1 MCPPNGDVT
10 VSAIYKCHWGRAAD
24 GRGAPGIAQ
33 RRAAPTRKCSLP
45 PGPAAPSPATST
57 ATITQVRRSLV
68 TGAHR
73 VELTGSSAPL
83 ASSRRWVSSPRSLP
97 GACGSSC
104 QPQRSAAPRSSV
116 PSSTAVHSSA
126 PRRRSSNA
134 SLVETICRV
143 QAWPSSRSP
152 AIAAIRVGHLAR
164 VSWPAAT
171 RVRSTPFPIG
181 GIACIAQTIAAILL
195 PSGFCPHLVLPSSLA
210 TRWIHKRLR
219 PLNSFWA
226 SS

>member
-1 MCPPNGDVT
+1 MSLG
-10 VSAIYKCHWGRAAD
+10 SGGGRA
-24 GRGAPGIAQ
+24 RSP
-33 RRAAPTRKCSLP
+33 RHSAAPRRHASARSRRVPQRLHRRHRLQP
-45 PGPAAPSPATST
+45 SHRSAARWSRARIASSSPASPT
-57 ATITQVRRSLV
+57 
-68 TGAHR
+68 
-73 VELTGSSAPL
+73 APL
-83 ASSRRWVSSPRSLP
+83 ASSRRWVSYPRSLP

-104 QPQRSAAPRSSV
+104 QPQRSAAPRSPV